1 MSKPRSDDSR
11 SAQRFLLNVP
21 LEMKVAHDDAATIH
35 ATRDVSYKGVFFYS
49 ERPLPEN
56 APIRFTMK
64 LKSAEQEELKVVC
77 TGTVV
82 RVEWMGESNGVAATI
97 DSYKFMRQ
105 APAKA

>member
-1 MSKPRSDDSR
+1 MSKSRSDDSR

-21 LEMKVAHDDAATIH
+21 LQMEIPGANEPAIF

-49 ERPLPEN
+49 DHPLPEN

-64 LKSAEQEELKVVC
+64 LKSAEQEDLQVVC

-82 RVEWMGESNGVAATI
+82 RVEWVGDSNGVAATI

-105 APAKA
+105 ATANA